1 MSLID
6 RIRECNAHDL
16 TNFLPFYVAGARVGW
31 IKKAFGRRLAGFDA
45 FAVSSVEVEMSAEL
59 TEPEARSAAMAEV
72 VAALADDG
80 IVTGVRGEMYPVSAS
95 FGAQPLLVME
105 RAAAPHFGVRAYGV
119 HLTGYVRDPDGG
131 TRIWVGLR
139 DPNKHA
145 YPGQLDNLVAGGQ
158 PVGISLA
165 ENLAK
170 EAREEASIPPELIA
184 QARPVGCVS
193 YCQET
198 DEGLKPDVLFC
209 YDLELPA
216 DFRPVNT
223 DGEVVEFYLWP
234 VEKTMHV
241 IASTREFKFNCNLV
255 NIDFFVRHGFIA
267 PDDPDYVAI
276 LRGLHS

>member
-1 MSLID
+1 MSLLD

-31 IKKAFGRRLAGFDA
+31 IKKKFSRRLAEFDGI
-45 FAVSSVEVEMSAEL
+45 FAVESDSVEMATDL
-59 TEPEARSAAMAEV
+59 AAPEARSAAMARV
-72 VAALADDG
+72 VAALAEEG
-80 IVTGVRGEMYPVSAS
+80 FVTGVRGEMYPVSTS
-95 FGAQPLLVME
+95 FAAAPFLVME
-105 RAAAPHFGVRAYGV
+105 RAAASLFGVRAYGV
-119 HLTGYVRDPDGG
+119 HLTGYVRDGAE
-131 TRIWVGLR
+131 TRLWVGLR

-145 YPGQLDNLVAGGQ
+145 FPGQLDNLVAGGQ
-158 PVGISLA
+158 PTGLGLV

-184 QARPVGCVS
+184 RARPVGCVS

-198 DEGLKPDVLFC
+198 EDGLRPDVLFC

-255 NIDFFVRHGFIA
+255 NIDFFVRHGFVA
-267 PDDPDYVAI
+267 PDHPDYVEI
-276 LRGLHS
+276 LRGLHA

>member
-1 MSLID
+1 MSLLD

-16 TNFLPFYVAGARVGW
+16 TNFLPFYVEGARVGW
-31 IKKAFGRRLAGFDA
+31 VKKKFARRLAEFHGV
-45 FAVSSVEVEMSAEL
+45 FAVEWDAVEIAAEL
-59 TEPEARSAAMAEV
+59 TTPDARSEAMARVIATLAGEGF
-72 VAALADDG
+72 VA
-80 IVTGVRGEMYPVSAS
+80 GVRGEMYPVSTS
-95 FGAQPLLVME
+95 FGAAPLLVME

-119 HLTGYVRDPDGG
+119 HLSGFVRAPDGV
-131 TRIWVGLR
+131 RLWVGLR

-158 PVGISLA
+158 PVGIGLA

-184 QARPVGCVS
+184 RARPVGCVS

-198 DEGLKPDVLFC
+198 AEGLRPDVLFC

-216 DFRPVNT
+216 DFKPINT

-234 VEKTMHV
+234 VERTMHV

-267 PDDPDYVAI
+267 PEDPDYVDI
-276 LRGLHS
+276 LRGLHA

>member
-1 MSLID
+1 MSLLD
-6 RIRECNAHDL
+6 RIDECNAHDL

-31 IKKAFGRRLAGFDA
+31 IKKPFVRRLAGFDA
-45 FAVSSVEVEMSAEL
+45 FSVSSDAVEMDSGL
-59 TEPEARSAAMAEV
+59 TTPEARSEAMAE
-72 VAALADDG
+72 AIATLAKEG
-80 IVTGVRGEMYPVSAS
+80 AVTGIRGEMYRVSTS
-95 FGAQPLLVME
+95 FGAPPLLVME

-158 PVGISLA
+158 PVGLGLA

-184 QARPVGCVS
+184 RARPVGCIS
-193 YCQET
+193 YCQEV

-216 DFRPVNT
+216 DFVPVNT

-234 VEKTMHV
+234 VEKAMHV

-255 NIDFFVRHGFIA
+255 NIDFFVRHGFVA

>member
-16 TNFLPFYVAGARVGW
+16 SNFLPFYVAGARVGW
-31 IKKAFGRRLAGFDA
+31 VKKPFARRLARLDP
-45 FAVSSVEVEMSAEL
+45 FAVSSDAVEMDSELTTPDARSEAMAAAVAEL
-59 TEPEARSAAMAEV
+59 AEEGVIAA
-72 VAALADDG
+72 
-80 IVTGVRGEMYPVSAS
+80 VRGELYPVATS
-95 FGAQPLLVME
+95 FGAAPLLVME
-105 RAAAPHFGVRAYGV
+105 RAAAQHFGVRAYGV
-119 HLTGYVRDPDGG
+119 HLSGYVRGADGG

-145 YPGQLDNLVAGGQ
+145 FPGKLDNLVAGGQ
-158 PVGISLA
+158 PVGIGLA

-184 QARPVGCVS
+184 KARPVGCIS

-198 DEGLKPDVLFC
+198 DEGLRPDVLFC

-216 DFRPVNT
+216 DFQPVNT

-234 VEKTMHV
+234 VDKTMHV

-255 NIDFFVRHGFIA
+255 NIDFFVRHGFVP
-267 PDDPDYVAI
+267 PDDPDYVEI
-276 LRGLHS
+276 LRGLHA